1 MQGSENG
8 RVVTIA
14 VIRSL
19 VPGSDPETVIMSLV
33 PGSDPKTVI
42 MSLVP
47 GSDPETVPVHMLCY
61 SKTDD

>member
-1 MQGSENG
+1 MISKKELLFTG
-8 RVVTIA
+8 
-14 VIRSL
+14 
-19 VPGSDPETVIMSLV
+19 GSDPETVIMSLV